1 MLFVC
6 MPPRM
11 QARRMVSVTYHVTLC
26 FSFFLWISV
35 AGSHSWQK
43 VNSMN
48 CKLELDFHNLFVS
61 TTSCCNFISMFFM
74 FKLCTNFFIKFG
86 FIPNFLAS
94 EDMNFN
100 QSSHATFK
108 MGECE
113 DKHIP
118 TCMLDNKANLLSHS
132 MPPTPH
138 GSAWPK
144 IGLRILAKASPKYAN
159 SILLHQNGSYMK
171 LCTLSI

>member
-1 MLFVC
+1 
-6 MPPRM
+6 
-11 QARRMVSVTYHVTLC
+11 
-26 FSFFLWISV
+26 
-35 AGSHSWQK
+35 
-43 VNSMN
+43 
-48 CKLELDFHNLFVS
+48 
-61 TTSCCNFISMFFM
+61 
-74 FKLCTNFFIKFG
+74 
-86 FIPNFLAS
+86 
-94 EDMNFN
+94 MNFN